1 MIGSPRYRSH
11 TCLSAAEAVG
21 ERVTVAGWVHRRRDH
36 GGVVFIDVRD
46 RSGLLQVVFHPE
58 EAPEAHA
65 LAGDLRSEDV
75 VSVEGPLVER
85 DAATV
90 NPRLPTGGVELRAAR
105 IERLAASDPLPFS
118 VEDESIEASEE
129 LRLTY
134 RYLETRR
141 PRRLRALELRAAV
154 TRAARRVLDDEGFL
168 EVETPVLTRSTPE
181 GARDFLVPSRMQHG
195 SWYALPQSPQLF
207 KQILMVGGLERYYQV
222 VRCFRDEDLR
232 ADRQPEFTQI
242 DIEASFVGPEEV
254 QAVTERLLEAAFA
267 EAGIDVTAPF
277 PRMAYAEAMA
287 RFGSDRPDLRFGM
300 EIQDWSERAA
310 GTGFAVFQKV
320 VEGGGVV
327 RGIVVP
333 GAGEALSRKDGDAL
347 AAEAQELGAKGLV
360 WAAVGEGGDLRSPVA
375 KFIGGVAEDLGAAP
389 GDLIAMVADAEP
401 EAQRLLGVLR
411 NRYAERYGQ
420 IPDGAW
426 APVWITDFPLVD
438 WNADEKRWDPTH
450 HPFTAPRPEDL
461 DKLEEDPGAVIA
473 QAYDIVLNGV
483 ELGGGSIRIHDRD
496 VQRRAF
502 RLIGLEDDEAE
513 AKFGFLLRALR
524 LGAPP
529 HGGIAL
535 GLDRMVMLLAGERS
549 IRDVIAFP
557 KTATGADP
565 LTEAP
570 APVSDAQLREL
581 GVQVVP
587 APPAGKAAGRP

>member
-1 MIGSPRYRSH
+1 VIGSPRYRSH

-75 VSVEGPLVER
+75 VSVEGALVER

-90 NPRLPTGGVELRAAR
+90 NPRLPTGAVELRAAR
-105 IERLAASDPLPFS
+105 IERLSASDPLPFS
-118 VEDESIEASEE
+118 VEDESVEASEE
-129 LRLTY
+129 LRLAY

-267 EAGIDVTAPF
+267 EAGIDVAAPF

-287 RFGSDRPDLRFGM
+287 RYGSDRPDLRYGM
-300 EIQDWSERAA
+300 EIQDWSARAA

-320 VEGGGVV
+320 VEGGGAV

-333 GAGEALSRKDGDAL
+333 GAGAGLSRKDGDAL

-360 WAAVGEGGDLRSPVA
+360 WAAVGEGGELRSPVA
-375 KFIGGVAEDLGAAP
+375 KFIGGVDADLGAAP

-401 EAQRLLGVLR
+401 EAQRLLGALR
-411 NRYAERYGQ
+411 TRYAERYGL
-420 IPDGAW
+420 IPEGAW

-461 DKLEEDPGAVIA
+461 DKLESDPGAVIA
-473 QAYDIVLNGV
+473 QAYDIVLNGL

-502 RLIGLEDDEAE
+502 RLIGLEDEEAE

-535 GLDRMVMLLAGERS
+535 GLDRMVMLLAGEKS

-570 APVSDAQLREL
+570 APVAEAQLREL
-581 GVQVVP
+581 GVQLAP
-587 APPAGKAAGRP
+587 AKPTGKAAKG